1 MVQKTLLNAKRNN
14 QSNLKLSVLSSAGEK
29 VLCSCWRFVFF
40 HNLIFILFFLK
51 NRTAPQHTS
60 HRGSS
65 RKVQRLNLKSL
76 KLLKRIREQK
86 SKEAVTKL
94 PRERAF
100 LPHSGH
106 CCRLIGC
113 KSAYLCERAGG
124 YLPLLT
130 AFAYKMESAQVE
142 VVPNEATFYSLV
154 WRSTKNACVNLLD
167 CTMQFELSVHEVIF
181 YACPCKSSA
190 VSKDGRL
197 RAYPG
202 GPGGWLSPRLMRS
215 PLI

>member
-1 MVQKTLLNAKRNN
+1 MQNETTN
-14 QSNLKLSVLSSAGEK
+14 QILSYPFYPQRGKKCFAHAG
-29 VLCSCWRFVFF
+29 VSFFF
-40 HNLIFILFFLK
+40 HNLIFISFFLK

-130 AFAYKMESAQVE
+130 APTGAAVCRNGNMKELLIRSRFCIWKMKTSRL
-142 VVPNEATFYSLV
+142 EA
-154 WRSTKNACVNLLD
+154 
-167 CTMQFELSVHEVIF
+167 
-181 YACPCKSSA
+181 
-190 VSKDGRL
+190 G
-197 RAYPG
+197 
-202 GPGGWLSPRLMRS
+202 
-215 PLI
+215 